1 MQFIAPLAK
10 RLALVALGGLLIL
23 GCNEVTDP
31 AGPAGG
37 GGTGGG
43 TGGGGGG
50 TPGIPSIRVLL
61 TDAPSDMM
69 DSAVVYISQVYLQ
82 GGDGGRTVISD
93 SAMSFDLLVLQNG
106 VTAELADSAI
116 PVGEYEQ
123 LRMIVD
129 SARAVLKAP
138 LTFRDGS
145 TTASMRVP
153 SGNTSGLK
161 VKFDGPIVVDSGE
174 VVVVIDFDVSRSFVF
189 QGPPRAPRSV
199 SLKPVIR
206 GTYRDVAGSISGT
219 VTPAGAKAQLFAIRN
234 GNDTARTTF
243 ADTLTGAYTLQFMPP
258 GTWTVAAS
266 ADGYADEQV
275 DNVMVGESQVV
286 TGIDFTLA
294 PNGSISGTVSP
305 AAAMATLY
313 AIDGTDTLA
322 MATADGTSGAYTL
335 GGLLP
340 GTYTVAASA
349 VGYGDEQV
357 TGVTVNPSEA
367 VINVDFTMTPNGS
380 ISGTVMPDTS
390 MATLYAIIGTDTL
403 STAMADPTT
412 GAYTLA
418 GLLAGTYT
426 VAAEA
431 TGFQPGQV
439 DNVQVMASE
448 AVTGVDITLSP

>member
-1 MQFIAPLAK
+1 MQFVAPLAK
-10 RLALVALGGLLIL
+10 RLAVAALGGLLIL

-31 AGPAGG
+31 AGPAGSGGSG
-37 GGTGGG
+37 GGP
-43 TGGGGGG
+43 GGGGGA
-50 TPGIPSIRVLL
+50 PGIPSIRVLL

-82 GGDGGRTVISD
+82 GGSNGGRTDIATSGL
-93 SAMSFDLLVLQNG
+93 AFDLLALQGG
-106 VTAELADSAI
+106 VTAELADGVI
-116 PVGEYEQ
+116 PVGDYEQ
-123 LRMIVD
+123 LRLVVD

-145 TTASMRVP
+145 TTASMKVP

-161 VKFDGPIVVDSGE
+161 VNFDGPIVVDSGE

-199 SLKPVIR
+199 SFKPVIHA
-206 GTYRDVAGSISGT
+206 TYRDVAGTISGT
-219 VTPAGAKAQLFAIRN
+219 ITPASAKAPVFAIRN
-234 GNDTARTTF
+234 GTDTARTTF

-266 ADGYADEQV
+266 ADGYGDAQV
-275 DNVMVGESQVV
+275 DNVVVGESQDVM
-286 TGIDFTLA
+286 GIDLMLT
-294 PNGSISGTVSP
+294 PDGSISGTVTP

-322 MATADGTSGAYTL
+322 TATADNAGAYTL

-357 TGVTVNPSEA
+357 TGVTVGPSEA
-367 VINVDFTMTPNGS
+367 VMNIDITMTPNGS
-380 ISGTVMPDTS
+380 ISGTVTPDTS

-403 STAMADPTT
+403 STAMADPVT

-431 TGFQPGQV
+431 PGFQPGQV